1 MNSIIQMD
9 AQALDQHSHYG
20 FFDLYDK
27 HSFKQPARTTWIDGW
42 KIEYMAI
49 ARPDTLHMRPMVIIG
64 GAFQNFNS
72 YKYCVEQLFDA
83 GPIILID
90 LPSMGANQ
98 QITNVDTGLSAG
110 TLELEDL
117 AAMLQRQGDW
127 VLLMKRESSP

>member
-1 MNSIIQMD
+1 MNSIIHMD
-9 AQALDQHSHYG
+9 AHVLEQHSHDG

-27 HSFKQPARTTWIDGW
+27 HSFKQPPRTTWMDGW

-49 ARPDTLHMRPMVIIG
+49 ARPDTLHLRPMVIVG

-98 QITNVDTGLSAG
+98 QISNLSS
-110 TLELEDL
+110 T
-117 AAMLQRQGDW
+117 
-127 VLLMKRESSP
+127 

>member
-20 FFDLYDK
+20 FDLYDK

-64 GAFQNFNS
+64 
-72 YKYCVEQLFDA
+72 ELFRTL
-83 GPIILID
+83 IL
-90 LPSMGANQ
+90 
-98 QITNVDTGLSAG
+98 TNIV
-110 TLELEDL
+110 
-117 AAMLQRQGDW
+117 
-127 VLLMKRESSP
+127 